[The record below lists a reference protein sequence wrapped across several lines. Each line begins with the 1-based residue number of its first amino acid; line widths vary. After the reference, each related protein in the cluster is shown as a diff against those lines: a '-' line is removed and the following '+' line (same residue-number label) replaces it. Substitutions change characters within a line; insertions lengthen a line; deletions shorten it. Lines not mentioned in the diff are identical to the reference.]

1 VDTPVMFGFEWGF
14 LDEISWWTLGIG
26 VALAAGGAYLLRDLA
41 FAIGCLVAVCVDVA
55 IVMSASRRARNELE
69 AGRIDA
75 VAPIVMLAGRLVVK
89 TGLLAL
95 ALVLPRVLS
104 FTGTVAGALTFD
116 ITLALVGSVI
126 ALSRGMRASRS
137 GR

>member
-1 VDTPVMFGFEWGF
+1 MFGFEWGF

-26 VALAAGGAYLLRDLA
+26 VAIAAAGGYLLRDLA
-41 FAIGCLVAVCVDVA
+41 FAIGCLVAVGIDVA
-55 IVMSASRRARNELE
+55 IVLSASRRARKELE
-69 AGRIDA
+69 DGRIDA

-89 TGLLAL
+89 AGLLAL
-95 ALVLPRVLS
+95 ALAMPRLLS
-104 FTGTVAGALTFD
+104 FTGAVAGALTFD

-126 ALSRGMRASRS
+126 ALSRGMRASGA